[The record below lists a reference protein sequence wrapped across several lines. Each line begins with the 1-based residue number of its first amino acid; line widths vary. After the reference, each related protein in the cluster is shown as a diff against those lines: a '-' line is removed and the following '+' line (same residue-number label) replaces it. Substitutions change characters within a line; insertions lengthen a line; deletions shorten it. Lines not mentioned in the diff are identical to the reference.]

1 MSVSSQNAIDY
12 YHLALSMA
20 KETGN
25 KDLQG
30 KTCINLG
37 RAHQSLNDFEKAFKF
52 SWLGL
57 RIAEDTGN
65 KYSEQVAR
73 STLAHAF
80 WSHGDLLTAEEL
92 FESSLK
98 LFEEMRVLLQG
109 NDKWKIDF
117 QEKHGCS
124 QCLMKL
130 QIQQGKILKALSTA
144 ERGRANALGDLL
156 ETQYGL

>member
-1 MSVSSQNAIDY
+1 
-12 YHLALSMA
+12 MA
-20 KETGN
+20 KKTGN

-37 RAHQSLNDFEKAFKF
+37 RVYQSLNDFDKAFE
-52 SWLGL
+52 SYWLGL

-109 NDKWKIDF
+109 NDNWKISF

-124 QCLMKL
+124 HCLMKL

-144 ERGRANALGDLL
+144 ERGRAKALGDLL